1 MMMSST
7 SSAGTLERLSASL
20 IDALASSNTSMSASE
35 PLRAVPM
42 AVRAAD
48 TMTASAMTLSSSVC
62 ERSRRSVPDTGVS
75 KVLTALGGK

>member
-7 SSAGTLERLSASL
+7 YSAGTLERLSASL

-48 TMTASAMTLSSSVC
+48 TMTASAMISFLQG
-62 ERSRRSVPDTGVS
+62 R
-75 KVLTALGGK
+75 

>member
-48 TMTASAMTLSSSVC
+48 TMTASDMDFSFLQESCAISE
-62 ERSRRSVPDTGVS
+62 ERT
-75 KVLTALGGK
+75 